1 MKQIHV
7 YSDFVCPYCLLAE
20 PLIRDAAAAEAA
32 EIVWHPF
39 ELRPDPVPT
48 LRPEDPY
55 LPAVWQR
62 SVYPLAERLGQKIT
76 LPTVSP
82 QPRSALAFEGFAFA
96 SDHGRGHEYTL
107 AVFNAFF
114 AEDRDIG
121 DIEVLAA
128 LAEAAGLDGAALRQA
143 LQDGR
148 YRARHAEALREAEA
162 QQIKAVPT
170 IVIGTTRI
178 EGMPTAEG
186 LRNALQSLA
195 AEEQA

>member
-1 MKQIHV
+1 MISQCRLDQEAGRPRASVNLPRRI
-7 YSDFVCPYCLLAE
+7 
-20 PLIRDAAAAEAA
+20 AAA
-32 EIVWHPF
+32 PQ
-39 ELRPDPVPT
+39 LRPDPVPT

-82 QPRSALAFEGFAFA
+82 QPRSALVFEGFAFA